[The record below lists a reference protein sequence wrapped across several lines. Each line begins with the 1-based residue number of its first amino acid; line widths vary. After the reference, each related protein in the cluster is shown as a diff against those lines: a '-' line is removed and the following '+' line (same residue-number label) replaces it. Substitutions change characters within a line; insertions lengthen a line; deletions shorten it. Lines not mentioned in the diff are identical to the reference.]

1 VSEDAAESQREAVQ
15 LIRAAQL
22 GDRAAFGQIVW
33 MFQGRLYNALFRL
46 LGNQDDAAELCQ
58 EAFTR
63 ALENVGS
70 FRGEAGPY
78 TWIFRIATNLALTSL
93 RNRQRRRTFSAGSL
107 PGSSQDAGGNGQ
119 AGDHQ
124 ADSLLQR
131 VQSTSPTPA
140 QEAEQR
146 DMRQQVVAALGR
158 IDPEQRALLVMRD
171 VDGMDYQQMAQ
182 VLEVPIGTV
191 KSRLFRARL
200 ALREELVEV
209 VK

>member
-1 VSEDAAESQREAVQ
+1 MQF
-15 LIRAAQL
+15 IRAAQL
-22 GDRAAFGQIVW
+22 GDRAAFGQIVS

-46 LGNQDDAAELCQ
+46 VGNQDDAAELCQ

-63 ALENVGS
+63 ALENVRG

-78 TWIFRIATNLALTSL
+78 TWIFRIATNLALTWL
-93 RNRQRRRTFSAGSL
+93 RNRQRRRTFSGEVH
-107 PGSSQDAGGNGQ
+107 DAGGNGR
-119 AGDHQ
+119 AGGDHQ

-131 VQSTSPTPA
+131 VQSAAPTPA
-140 QEAEQR
+140 QEVEQR
-146 DMRQQVVAALGR
+146 DMREQVVAALGR

-191 KSRLFRARL
+191 KSKLFRARV
-200 ALREELVEV
+200 ALRAELVEV
-209 VK
+209 LK

>member
-1 VSEDAAESQREAVQ
+1 MQ

-22 GDRAAFGQIVW
+22 GDRGAFGQIVW
-33 MFQGRLYNALFRL
+33 MYQGRLYNALFRL
-46 LGNQDDAAELCQ
+46 LGNEDDAAELCQ

-63 ALENVGS
+63 ALENVAR

-78 TWIFRIATNLALTSL
+78 TWLFRIATNLALTSL
-93 RNRQRRRTFSAGSL
+93 RDRQRRRTFTAGSL
-107 PGSSQDAGGNGQ
+107 PGGGRDSGGNGQ
-119 AGDHQ
+119 AGGDHQ

-131 VQSTSPTPA
+131 VQSASPTPA
-140 QEAEQR
+140 QAVEQR
-146 DMRQQVVAALGR
+146 DAQEQVVAALGR

-200 ALREELVEV
+200 ALRGELQPFWEAGSR
-209 VK
+209 